1 MRRPKAAR
9 LALALTVALLAH
21 EAPVASAAC
30 RVCDPFLHCLEQS
43 PGAKVCVEGPGTCS
57 MLWPCFVGGSRLP
70 DGEGSLTA
78 WTLFEADAPVAA
90 SVQSAGPLA
99 LGEEARPIGATT
111 GAVTDARLA
120 WGEAFAVAVVDTW
133 GEGFGV
139 RREPVG
145 DGARVQVCEWRSGAG
160 GAVVA
165 EAVLRG
171 HERLVAPVRVDGR
184 AAVLVVQVAPPGAG
198 RDGASLARWRRALG
212 ETAERRPAR
221 GLELRPM

>member
-9 LALALTVALLAH
+9 LALVLTVGLLAH
-21 EAPVASAAC
+21 EAPAASAAC

-90 SVQSAGPLA
+90 SVEPAGPLA
-99 LGEEARPIGATT
+99 LGEEARPAGPVA

-120 WGEAFAVAVVDTW
+120 WGEAFAIAVVDTW

-145 DGARVQVCEWRSGAG
+145 GGARVQVCAWRAGAAG
-160 GAVVA
+160 PVVA

-171 HERLVAPVRVDGR
+171 SERLVAPVRVDGR
-184 AAVLVVQVAPPGAG
+184 AALLVVQVEASGAV
-198 RDGASLARWRRALG
+198 RDGAALARWRRVLG